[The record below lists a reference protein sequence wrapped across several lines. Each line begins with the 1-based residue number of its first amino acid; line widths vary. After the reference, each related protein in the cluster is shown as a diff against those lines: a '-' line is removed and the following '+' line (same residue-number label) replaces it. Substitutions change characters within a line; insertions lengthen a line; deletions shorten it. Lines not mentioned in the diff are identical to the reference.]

1 VIARPAKHVLPA
13 ALALIFGTTGPA
25 LSAEGTT
32 DELLNAVRSRD
43 AAAVSDLLEAATN
56 ADAAAVDGTTALH
69 WAAQNDDLEIAGMLV
84 SAGADVRARNRY
96 GITPLYMAALNGSAE
111 MLELLLEAGADAN
124 EVGTEGETVLMTASR
139 AGNPDAVEALLDA
152 GARVDAR
159 EDWHGQTALMWAVGE
174 RHAEVAR
181 VLIEHGAD
189 VNAVSSLREWER
201 QSSAEPRQKWLPEG
215 ALTPLYFAS
224 RDGCVECIPVLIGAG
239 ADPDMQD
246 PLGVTPLIDAII
258 NGHYDVA
265 AELLNH
271 GADPNLADNDGRAP
285 LFSAVD
291 FNTMPASNRPPP
303 KVLENSVSSLQ
314 LIQLLLEKGAD
325 VNAQLVRQQAY
336 RTKLDRGNDGVLS
349 TGTTPLL
356 RAAKSA
362 DLAAMRVLLDN
373 GADPT
378 IATRA
383 GVNPLMAAAGV
394 GTSDSDSTG
403 RDKTQAGINEAIRML
418 IEAGLDVNAANGR
431 GQTALHGAALMGY
444 DDVVRFLAESGAQL
458 DIEDSRGFT
467 PLQVALGEAGGF
479 GFDGSGSEVH
489 ESTAEVIRQLLAAQ
503 Q

>member
-1 VIARPAKHVLPA
+1 MIERLGRRASLV
-13 ALALIFGTTGPA
+13 ALALCFGSASA
-25 LSAEGTT
+25 LAVEGTT
-32 DELLNAVRSRD
+32 DELLDAVRSRD
-43 AAAVSDLLEAATN
+43 AATVSDLLGAAT
-56 ADAAAVDGTTALH
+56 DAAAASVDGTTALH
-69 WAAQNDDLEIAGMLV
+69 WAAQNDDLEIAAMLIT
-84 SAGADVRARNRY
+84 AGADAAARNRY
-96 GITPLYMAALNGSAE
+96 GITPLYMAALNGSAG
-111 MLELLLEAGADAN
+111 MIELLLEAGADAN

-139 AGNPDAVEALLDA
+139 TGNPDAVETLLDA
-152 GARVDAR
+152 GAEVDAR

-174 RHAEVAR
+174 SHPDVVQ

-201 QSSAEPRQKWLPEG
+201 QSSAEPRQKWLPLG
-215 ALTPLYFAS
+215 ALTPIYFAG
-224 RDGCVECIPVLIGAG
+224 RDGCVACVPLLVDTG

-246 PLGVTPLIDAII
+246 PEGVTPLISAII
-258 NGHYDVA
+258 NGHYDAA

-271 GADPNLADNDGRAP
+271 GADPNLADNDGRSP

-303 KVLENSVSSLQ
+303 KVLENSVSSLD
-314 LIQLLLEKGAD
+314 LIRLLLDKGAD
-325 VNAQLVRQQAY
+325 VNAELSGQQAY

-349 TGTTPLL
+349 AGTTPLL

-362 DLAAMRVLLDN
+362 DLAAMRVLLDH

-378 IATRA
+378 IATRS

-403 RDKTQAGINEAIRML
+403 REKTQQEINDAIRML
-418 IEAGLDVNAANGR
+418 IDAGLDVNAANGR
-431 GQTALHGAALMGY
+431 GGQTALHGAALMGY
-444 DDVVRFLAESGAQL
+444 DDVVRFLAENGAQL
-458 DIEDSRGFT
+458 DVEDSRGFT

-489 ESTAEVIRQLLAAQ
+489 ESTAEVIRELLAVKQ
-503 Q
+503 